1 MPKGADKLSIYTG
14 GSERMFLD
22 LQTPKKTLSRD
33 AAHTTCII
41 DLH

>member
-22 LQTPKKTLSRD
+22 LQTPKKRFLATRLIQRV
-33 AAHTTCII
+33 
-41 DLH
+41 